1 MSLILDTYE
10 TNTRISHISEDARK
24 HLVIICPYL
33 KINEKLRR
41 TIEVADRK
49 GVDIFVIYGKREL
62 DEGTMT
68 WLKGLRHSNIS
79 CIKDLHAKLY
89 MNEEFAVISSMNLYE
104 YSQVNN
110 EELGVLCG
118 RKEDRAEFKDIT
130 FQVMRLIG
138 ISEKEHGRW
147 DVGDLDK
154 PIRGLFKRSK
164 GTEEFKTYVSGS
176 EIRNP
181 DESPEEPVKIETEEK
196 PEPPAS
202 EAILCHC
209 IRCGRVIPS
218 THDYVYCGRCM
229 DSWQRYSNTRYVEP
243 NGHCYICGK
252 QYNASA
258 EKPACLDCYRAH
270 KGLIDSKCETMRNLD
285 NRDGCVLRHQ

>member
-10 TNTRISHISEDARK
+10 TNTWISHISEDSRK

-49 GVDIFVIYGKREL
+49 GVNVFVIYGKREL

-68 WLKGLRHSNIS
+68 WLKGLRHSNIA

-154 PIRGLFKRSK
+154 PIRGFFKRSK
-164 GTEEFKTYVSGS
+164 GTEEFKTYDSGS
-176 EIRNP
+176 EIRNSG
-181 DESPEEPVKIETEEK
+181 ESPAEPTKVETEEK

-202 EAILCHC
+202 ETFLCHC

-243 NGHCYICGK
+243 DGHCYICGK

-258 EKPACLDCYRAH
+258 ERPACLDCYRAH

-285 NRDGCVLRHQ
+285 NRDGCVQHHQ

>member
-10 TNTRISHISEDARK
+10 TNTWISHISEDARK

-41 TIEVADRK
+41 TIEVADKK
-49 GVDIFVIYGKREL
+49 GVNLFVIYGKREL

-68 WLKGLRHSNIS
+68 WLKGLRHSNIAS
-79 CIKDLHAKLY
+79 IKDLHAKLY
-89 MNEEFAVISSMNLYE
+89 MNEEMAVISSMNLYE

-118 RKEDRAEFKDIT
+118 KRQDRNEFKDIT

-147 DVGDLDK
+147 DIGDMDK

-164 GTEEFKTYVSGS
+164 RADEAMTDEYEFELQEDETFEESEVENISGFTPRS
-176 EIRNP
+176 EK
-181 DESPEEPVKIETEEK
+181 V
-196 PEPPAS
+196 
-202 EAILCHC
+202 LCHS
-209 IRCGRVIPS
+209 IRCGRIIPS
-218 THDYVYCGRCM
+218 DHEYVYCGRCM
-229 DSWQRYSNTRYVEP
+229 DSCSATPIQSMSSRMAIATYAGGDTRQVRRSPPASNATERTK
-243 NGHCYICGK
+243 I
-252 QYNASA
+252 S
-258 EKPACLDCYRAH
+258 
-270 KGLIDSKCETMRNLD
+270 
-285 NRDGCVLRHQ
+285 

>member
-10 TNTRISHISEDARK
+10 TNTWISHISEDARK

-49 GVDIFVIYGKREL
+49 GVNLFVIYGKREL

-68 WLKGLRHSNIS
+68 WLKGLRHSNIAS
-79 CIKDLHAKLY
+79 IKDLHAKLY
-89 MNEEFAVISSMNLYE
+89 MNEEMAVISSMNIYE

-118 RKEDRAEFKDIT
+118 KRQDRNEFKDIT

-164 GTEEFKTYVSGS
+164 GTEEFKTYDSGS

-181 DESPEEPVKIETEEK
+181 DESPAEPMKVDTDEK
-196 PEPPAS
+196 LEPPVP
-202 EAILCHC
+202 ETILCHC

-243 NGHCYICGK
+243 DGHCYICGK

-258 EKPACLDCYRAH
+258 ERPACLDCYRAH

-285 NRDGCVLRHQ
+285 NRDGCVQHHQ

>member
-10 TNTRISHISEDARK
+10 TNTWISHISEDARK

-49 GVDIFVIYGKREL
+49 GVNLFIIYGKREL

-68 WLKGLRHSNIS
+68 WLKGLRHSNIAN
-79 CIKDLHAKLY
+79 IKDLHAKLY

-138 ISEKEHGRW
+138 ISEKEHGKW

-164 GTEEFKTYVSGS
+164 GMEEFRTYDSGS
-176 EIRNP
+176 DVGNR
-181 DESPEEPVKIETEEK
+181 DE
-196 PEPPAS
+196 
-202 EAILCHC
+202 
-209 IRCGRVIPS
+209 IPS
-218 THDYVYCGRCM
+218 EPKRVVI
-229 DSWQRYSNTRYVEP
+229 SRYSKTAATTKSSCKRVT
-243 NGHCYICGK
+243 
-252 QYNASA
+252 ASMSM
-258 EKPACLDCYRAH
+258 PWTSTSPMH
-270 KGLIDSKCETMRNLD
+270 IPSPTSHG
-285 NRDGCVLRHQ
+285 

>member
-1 MSLILDTYE
+1 MRMSLILDTYD
-10 TNTRISHISEDARK
+10 TNTWISHISEDARK

-49 GVDIFVIYGKREL
+49 GVSLFVIYGKREL

-68 WLKGLRHSNIS
+68 WLKGLRHSNIAS
-79 CIKDLHAKLY
+79 IKDLHAKLY

-138 ISEKEHGRW
+138 ISEKEHGKW
-147 DVGDLDK
+147 DIGDLDK

-164 GTEEFKTYVSGS
+164 GTEGFRTYGSGS
-176 EIRNP
+176 DVGSRDEIL
-181 DESPEEPVKIETEEK
+181 SEPMRVETEEK

-202 EAILCHC
+202 ETILCHC

-229 DSWQRYSNTRYVEP
+229 DSWQRYSNMRYVEP
-243 NGHCYICGK
+243 EGHCYICGK
-252 QYNASA
+252 RCNVSA
-258 EKPACLDCYRAH
+258 EKPACLDCY
-270 KGLIDSKCETMRNLD
+270 KGNTELITRKCDSMRMVSEK
-285 NRDGCVLRHQ
+285 RIRE

>member
-10 TNTRISHISEDARK
+10 TNTWISHISEDARK

-49 GVDIFVIYGKREL
+49 GVNIFVIYGKREL

-68 WLKGLRHSNIS
+68 WLKGLRHSNIA
-79 CIKDLHAKLY
+79 CIRDLHAKLY

-110 EELGVLCG
+110 EELGVLYG
-118 RKEDRAEFKDIT
+118 RKEDRVEFKNIT
-130 FQVMRLIG
+130 FHVMRLIG
-138 ISEKEHGRW
+138 ISEKEHGKW
-147 DVGDLDK
+147 EIGYLDK

-164 GTEEFKTYVSGS
+164 ETEEFKTYDSGS

-181 DESPEEPVKIETEEK
+181 DESPAEPVKIKTEEK

-202 EAILCHC
+202 ETILCHC

-229 DSWQRYSNTRYVEP
+229 DSWQRYSNIRYVEP
-243 NGHCYICGK
+243 DGHCYICGK

-258 EKPACLDCYRAH
+258 ERPACLDCYRAH
-270 KGLIDSKCETMRNLD
+270 KGLIDSKCDTMRNLD

>member
-10 TNTRISHISEDARK
+10 TNTWISHISEDARK

-33 KINEKLRR
+33 RINEKLRR

-49 GVDIFVIYGKREL
+49 GVNLFVIYGKREF

-68 WLKGLRHSNIS
+68 WLKGLRHSNIAY
-79 CIKDLHAKLY
+79 IKDLHAKLY
-89 MNEEFAVISSMNLYE
+89 MNEEMAVISSMNLYE

-118 RKEDRAEFKDIT
+118 KRQDRNEFKDIT
-130 FQVMRLIG
+130 FQVMRMIG
-138 ISEKEHGRW
+138 ISEKEHGKW
-147 DVGDLDK
+147 DIGDLDK

-164 GTEEFKTYVSGS
+164 GTEEFRTYVSGS
-176 EIRNP
+176 DVGNRNEIP
-181 DESPEEPVKIETEEK
+181 LEPIRVETEEK
-196 PEPPAS
+196 PEPPVS
-202 EAILCHC
+202 ETLLCHC

-218 THDYVYCGRCM
+218 THDYVYCSRCM
-229 DSWQRYSNTRYVEP
+229 DSWQRYSNMRYVEP
-243 NGHCYICGK
+243 EGHCYICGK

-258 EKPACLDCYRAH
+258 EKPACIECYKVH
-270 KGLIDSKCETMRNLD
+270 TKLIGMKCDSMRK
-285 NRDGCVLRHQ
+285 VAESKI

>member
-1 MSLILDTYE
+1 M
-10 TNTRISHISEDARK
+10 
-24 HLVIICPYL
+24 
-33 KINEKLRR
+33 
-41 TIEVADRK
+41 
-49 GVDIFVIYGKREL
+49 IYGQIA
-62 DEGTMT
+62 
-68 WLKGLRHSNIS
+68 S
-79 CIKDLHAKLY
+79 IKDLHAKLY

-164 GTEEFKTYVSGS
+164 GTEEFKTYDSGS

-181 DESPEEPVKIETEEK
+181 GESPAEPVKIETEEK
-196 PEPPAS
+196 PEPHAS
-202 EAILCHC
+202 ETILCHC
-209 IRCGRVIPS
+209 IRCGRVITS

-243 NGHCYICGK
+243 DGHCYICGK

-258 EKPACLDCYRAH
+258 ERPACLDCYRAH
-270 KGLIDSKCETMRNLD
+270 KGLIDSKCKTSGTWTIEIVVFSTINKT
-285 NRDGCVLRHQ
+285 V

>member
-1 MSLILDTYE
+1 MSMILDTHE
-10 TNTRISHISEDARK
+10 TNTWISHISEDARK

-33 KINEKLRR
+33 KINEKLKR
-41 TIEVADRK
+41 TIEVADRN
-49 GVDIFVIYGKREL
+49 GVNVFVIYGKREL
-62 DEGTMT
+62 DEGTLS
-68 WLKGLRHSNIS
+68 WLKGLRHSNIAS
-79 CIKDLHAKLY
+79 IKDLHAKLY

-118 RKEDRAEFKDIT
+118 KRQDRNEFKDIT

-138 ISEKEHGRW
+138 ISEKEHGGW

-154 PIRGLFKRSK
+154 PIRGLFKRGK
-164 GTEEFKTYVSGS
+164 GTEEFRTYDSGS
-176 EIRNP
+176 DVGNR
-181 DESPEEPVKIETEEK
+181 DESRTEPVRVETEEK
-196 PEPPAS
+196 PETPAS
-202 EAILCHC
+202 EMVLCHC

-229 DSWQRYSNTRYVEP
+229 DSWQRYSNMRYVEP
-243 NGHCYICGK
+243 EGHCYICGR

-258 EKPACLDCYRAH
+258 EKPACIECYKVH
-270 KGLIDSKCETMRNLD
+270 TKLIGMKCDSMRKAAES
-285 NRDGCVLRHQ
+285 RR